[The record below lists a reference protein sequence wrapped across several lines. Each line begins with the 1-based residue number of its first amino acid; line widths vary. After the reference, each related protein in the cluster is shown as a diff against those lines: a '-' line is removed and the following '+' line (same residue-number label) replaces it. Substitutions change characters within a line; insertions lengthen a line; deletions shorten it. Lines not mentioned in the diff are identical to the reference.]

1 MKILIVDDYE
11 EGRRVLRKILE
22 NYGHEIITAANGAE
36 AIEHALA
43 QPPDII
49 VSDIMMPEMD
59 GFELFYECK
68 RNKRLNDIPF
78 VFYTAHFISEEDE
91 RFAQDMGVDLFIH
104 KPIEPKLLLE
114 KLHEVLEKAG
124 SRSSTK
130 EETTPVKPLI
140 FLQGHKKR
148 IIAKLEKEI
157 TERKK
162 IEEELRK
169 SEARYRELVEQM
181 PVLLCRFRPDGTL
194 TFVNKAYQNYFGHGE
209 KSLRG
214 ENFFQFIPEKEREY
228 VRKKYFSLDSKKP
241 IITYE
246 HKVYDRNGN
255 IRWMEWT
262 DRALFDENGKI
273 TEYQSVGID
282 VTERKTAEE
291 ELRLLATAIEHAAEG
306 VIVTDEKGII
316 RYVNPAFEADTGYSR
331 REIIGQDGK
340 ILKSDKWHEKLFD
353 AISNMIAEGKT
364 WKGRLV
370 NRKKNGALF
379 EVEAS
384 VSPVIDS
391 TGKTTNFVII
401 WRDVTEANLLE
412 RRLRESQKLEAIGTL
427 AGGIAHDFNNIL
439 SSIIGFTMLAMD
451 QAPKNSQLHADL
463 EKIYKAGVRARELVS
478 QILTFSRQREQEKSP
493 IRIEPIVKES
503 LKLLRASFPS
513 SIEIRQNI
521 APDLGTIFAD
531 PTQIHQV
538 FMNLCTNAAQ
548 AMEEKGG
555 ILEISLSNVELDS
568 DFAYNHPGVTPG
580 PHVRLTVKD
589 TGRGMEPE
597 VIEHIFEPYFTTKE
611 QTGGTGLGLA
621 LVHGIVASHNG
632 TITVQSEPGK
642 GSTFDV
648 YFPVTEKKPVEE
660 IQKSG
665 DSSRG
670 VENILFVDDE
680 RDLIE
685 MGKRILEGMGYKVV
699 TKTSSLEAL
708 DLFRENP
715 DKFDLVITDLTMPFM
730 SGDELAE
737 ELVRI
742 RHDIPVILYTG
753 YGDKISD
760 GKIMKKCIQ
769 AYLKKPLLKSELAE
783 TIRRV
788 LNGKNKNT

>member
-1 MKILIVDDYE
+1 MKILVVDDYE

-22 NYGHEIITAANGAE
+22 NYGHEVITAANGTE
-36 AIEHALA
+36 AIEHAIA
-43 QPPDII
+43 RRPDII

-68 RNKRLNDIPF
+68 RDERLKNIPF

-91 RFAQDMGVDLFIH
+91 KFAVDMGVDLFIH
-104 KPIEPKLLLE
+104 KPIEPKLLIE

-124 SRSSTK
+124 SGSPAK
-130 EETTPVKPLI
+130 EESAAIKPLI

-148 IIAKLEKEI
+148 IIAKLEEEI

-181 PVLLCRFRPDGTL
+181 PVMVCRFRPDGTL
-194 TFVNKAYQNYFGHGE
+194 TFVNNTYQSYFGHGE
-209 KSLRG
+209 KNLEG
-214 ENFFQFIPEKEREY
+214 ENFFQFIPEEDREK
-228 VRKKYFSLDSKKP
+228 VRNKYLSLNPQKP

-246 HKVYDRNGN
+246 HKVYDRNGD

-262 DRALFDENGKI
+262 DRALFDENGEI

-282 VTERKTAEE
+282 ITERKTAEE
-291 ELRLLATAIEHAAEG
+291 ELRLLATAINHAAES
-306 VIVTDEKGII
+306 VVVTDEKGII

-331 REIIGQDGK
+331 QEIVGRHAR
-340 ILKSDKWHEKLFD
+340 ILKSDKEDERLFEV
-353 AISNMIAEGKT
+353 IGKMVTEGKT
-364 WKGRLV
+364 WKGHLV
-370 NRKKNGALF
+370 TRKKDGTQF

-384 VSPVIDS
+384 VSPVIDRA
-391 TGKTTNFVII
+391 GKTTSFVVI
-401 WRDVTEANLLE
+401 WRDVTEAKLLE

-439 SSIIGFTMLAMD
+439 SSIIGFAMLAMD
-451 QAPKNSQLHADL
+451 QVTKNSQLHSDL
-463 EKIYKAGVRARELVS
+463 EKIYNAGVRARELVS
-478 QILTFSRQREQEKSP
+478 QILTFSRQKEQEKRP
-493 IRIEPIVKES
+493 IRIEPIIKES
-503 LKLLRASFPS
+503 LKLLRASLPS
-513 SIEIRQNI
+513 TIEIRQNI
-521 APDLGTIFAD
+521 APDLGTILAD

-555 ILEISLSNVELDS
+555 VLEVSLSNVELDS

-580 PHVRLTVKD
+580 PHVKLTVRD
-589 TGRGMEPE
+589 TGKGMEPE
-597 VIEHIFEPYFTTKE
+597 VLEHIFEPYFTTKE

-621 LVHGIVASHNG
+621 LVHGIVTSHNG
-632 TITVQSEPGK
+632 TMTVQSEPGK
-642 GSTFDV
+642 GSTFEV
-648 YFPVTEKKPVEE
+648 YFPVTEEKPAEE
-660 IQKSG
+660 VPKSD

-680 RDLIE
+680 HDLIE
-685 MGKRILEGMGYKVV
+685 VGRRILEGMGYKVV

-708 DLFRENP
+708 DLFREDP
-715 DKFDLVITDLTMPFM
+715 DKFDIVITDLTMPFM
-730 SGDELAE
+730 PGDELAE

-760 GKIMKKCIQ
+760 EKLKKKCIQ

-788 LNGKNKNT
+788 LNGKNENT